1 MCSKTENSQV
11 EYFTVRNEQK
21 KLEPVVF
28 HTHEALCIWKY
39 QLYIYIFQNRQVEYD
54 HLYAL
59 TSQWQKEVLTP
70 HQN

>member
-11 EYFTVRNEQK
+11 EYFTARNEQK
-21 KLEPVVF
+21 KLEPAVF

-39 QLYIYIFQNRQVEYD
+39 QLYIRIFQNTQVEYD

-59 TSQWQKEVLTP
+59 TSQWQKEVLTS